1 MDDLD
6 INILVQTFSEK
17 IGQLTTDLVIKEAT
31 IKQLNIKVANL
42 IAAMQ
47 PGKTEKTIKQTK
59 TDNFEWGKWNVEKNN
74 WNKWSNWNKSASRE

>member
-17 IGQLTTDLVIKEAT
+17 IGQLTTDLVVKEAT

-47 PGKTEKTIKQTK
+47 PAKTEKTIKQTK
-59 TDNFEWGKWNVEKNN
+59 TDNFEWGKWNVRRNN
-74 WNKWSNWNKSASRE
+74 WRN

>member
-17 IGQLTTDLVIKEAT
+17 IGQLTTDLVVKEAT

-47 PGKTEKTIKQTK
+47 PAKTEKTIKQTK
-59 TDNFEWGKWNVEKNN
+59 TDNFE
-74 WNKWSNWNKSASRE
+74 

>member
-17 IGQLTTDLVIKEAT
+17 IGQLTTDLVVKEAT

-47 PGKTEKTIKQTK
+47 PAKTEKTIKQTK
-59 TDNFEWGKWNVEKNN
+59 TDNFEWGKWNVRRNN
-74 WNKWSNWNKSASRE
+74 WNNWRNSSKWASRS

>member
-17 IGQLTTDLVIKEAT
+17 IGQLTTDLVVKEAT

-47 PGKTEKTIKQTK
+47 PAKTEKIIKQTK
-59 TDNFEWGKWNVEKNN
+59 TDNFE
-74 WNKWSNWNKSASRE
+74 

>member
-17 IGQLTTDLVIKEAT
+17 IGQLTTDLVVKEAT

-47 PGKTEKTIKQTK
+47 PAKTEKTIKQTK
-59 TDNFEWGKWNVEKNN
+59 TDNFEWGKWNVRRNN
-74 WNKWSNWNKSASRE
+74 WRNSSNWSSRS

>member
-17 IGQLTTDLVIKEAT
+17 IGQLATDLIVKEAT
-31 IKQLNIKVANL
+31 SKQLNIKISDL

-47 PGKTEKTIKQTK
+47 PGKTEKLIKQTK
-59 TDNFEWGKWNVEKNN
+59 TDNFE
-74 WNKWSNWNKSASRE
+74 